1 MGGVYLDSMLSM
13 PDVPAVSL
21 RTRTDDDLDVM
32 YRISADLDSWEERN
46 PSEPGPLTRAKFDA
60 RLARADSDGSDQTAA
75 FVVDVGGAAVGSAA
89 LFQFDSFAHHA
100 EAGISLVPEAR
111 GRGVGTAAILQLV
124 EFGFVRRNLRRI
136 HLQAIASNTGA
147 LRSYEKAGFVVDGRL
162 RQHAWVRGAYE
173 DIVLMGIL
181 RSEQTLPA

>member
-1 MGGVYLDSMLSM
+1 M
-13 PDVPAVSL
+13 PAVPTVSL

-32 YRISADLDSWEERN
+32 YRLSADLDSWEERN
-46 PSEPGPLTRAKFDA
+46 PSEPAPLTRATFDA
-60 RLARADSDGSDQTAA
+60 RLARAADSDAPEQVVT
-75 FVVDVGGAAVGSAA
+75 FVVDVDGAAAGSAS
-89 LFQFDSFAHHA
+89 LFGFDSLARHA

-111 GRGVGTAAILQLV
+111 GRGVGTAAIVQLV

-147 LRSYEKAGFVVDGRL
+147 LRSYEKAGFVVEGRL
-162 RQHAWVRGAYE
+162 REHAWVRGAYE

-181 RSEQTLPA
+181 RSERTRPA

>member
-1 MGGVYLDSMLSM
+1 M
-13 PDVPAVSL
+13 VSL
-21 RTRTDDDLDVM
+21 RTRTDNDLDVM

-60 RLARADSDGSDQTAA
+60 RLARAAESDAPEANVT
-75 FVVDVGGAAVGSAA
+75 FVVDVDGTAVGAAS
-89 LFQFDSFAHHA
+89 LFEFDSFARHA
-100 EAGISLVPEAR
+100 EAGISLVPDAR
-111 GRGVGTAAILQLV
+111 GRGIGTAAIAQLI

-147 LRSYEKAGFVVDGRL
+147 IRSYEKVGFVVEGRQ

-181 RSEQTLPA
+181 RSEQTLLA